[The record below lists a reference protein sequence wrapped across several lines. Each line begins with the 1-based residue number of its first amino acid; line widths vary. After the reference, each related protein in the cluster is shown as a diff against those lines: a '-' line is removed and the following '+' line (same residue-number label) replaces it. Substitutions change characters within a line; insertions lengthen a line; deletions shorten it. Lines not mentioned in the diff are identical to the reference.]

1 LSARFSRELERRG
14 VPRAEAARSADL
26 VATALNNALTDE
38 RGRWLLGPH
47 PEARNEYR
55 LRAMVQGQLRTY
67 VIDRLFRAHDKVEWV
82 VDYKTSRH
90 EGADAEAFL
99 DRERDRYTPQL
110 KVYGALRKG
119 SRQGLYFPVL
129 RGWRDV
135 V

>member
-1 LSARFSRELERRG
+1 
-14 VPRAEAARSADL
+14 
-26 VATALNNALTDE
+26 
-38 RGRWLLGPH
+38 
-47 PEARNEYR
+47 
-55 LRAMVQGQLRTY
+55 MVQGQLRTY
-67 VIDRLFRAHDKVEWV
+67 IIDRLFRAHDKVEWV

-90 EGADAEAFL
+90 EGSDLEAFL